1 MMNLL
6 PPTAM
11 STRPEH
17 FEDETDAS
25 SVSDYDSEWTQ
36 ISGAASEDGDS
47 DGGPLTAGSDRP
59 LSRADTLDGSIDGEI
74 WEGLV
79 DDVAS
84 DYGERRLFT
93 RLDELD
99 ATQLDRDST
108 AQSLSASVI
117 ATEDDRVNS
126 ALNCSLMGT
135 LRASR
140 IRSAA
145 SSLQGSM
152 TESQSK
158 LRLSFPDPLLKP
170 TDDGPDGRD
179 SDSDRAPAEVDSA
192 QDRASDE
199 HHDTFVDSEASHSPA
214 DVGIHPTLGIS
225 DQHDEEIVPFVE
237 EPPTSPAAPKRSA
250 VCALNLI
257 LYGSASS
264 SKWAVAEKILKLAL
278 RIDFLVPFEDEGGL
292 RRYVLSTNSEDIDS
306 TNNEL
311 SSYAQVVD
319 RTLVEYKMVCNS
331 HISIQTG

>member
-1 MMNLL
+1 MMNL

-170 TDDGPDGRD
+170 SDDGTDDHD

-192 QDRASDE
+192 QDSASDE
-199 HHDTFVDSEASHSPA
+199 HYDTFVDSEASHSPA

-225 DQHDEEIVPFVE
+225 DQHDEEIVPFAE
-237 EPPTSPAAPKRSA
+237 EPPTSPAAPKSSA

-278 RIDFLVPFEDEGGL
+278 HIDFLAPFEDEGGL

-306 TNNEL
+306 TTNEL
-311 SSYAQVVD
+311 TSYAQVVD

-331 HISIQTG
+331 HILIQTG